1 MPLVKRKLT
10 NKSIIEKCKALK
22 DLETGMSNKEVAKK
36 YGVPKNTLSTWIKN
50 KTKLLTS
57 LEKNGTKSKR
67 KKLRI
72 GNFKNVDKAIYTW
85 FVAKRSQQVPI
96 DGTILKEKALKFAE
110 ALGELDFKASD
121 CWFHNWKERNGIS
134 FKIIS
139 GESAA
144 VTNNMTASWNETT
157 LPTLLLNYKL
167 ENFFNADEFGLFY
180 QCLPNK
186 TYHLSRENCFGGKN
200 SKVRL
205 TGIAAGSATGEK
217 LPMFVIGKSK
227 NPRCFKHIKQL
238 PCTYKNQLKSWMTGD
253 LFTEWVMKLDSFF
266 RAQDRKVAL
275 LVDNCS
281 AHPHIEGLSNINLIF
296 FPPNTTSVLQPM
308 DQGVIRSLK
317 AQYRHKIVRLC
328 IKAVDKNEPMPKIS
342 ILQAMKDLVS
352 SWNAVSKET
361 VINCF
366 KKAEELNRLR
376 ELDPRAVQ
384 EDLSAESYI
393 GLDCDV
399 VTTGSLA
406 TDAEIIAQILD
417 PNFENDDNEV
427 EDSVDEAIDVKAPP
441 RPSDIQLEI
450 AFETIQNASLYS
462 SKYGNEIQSLALK
475 LEDLMKMEKMDNLK
489 QYQITDFFQKL

>member
-1 MPLVKRKLT
+1 MAQNLNGR
-10 NKSIIEKCKALK
+10 
-22 DLETGMSNKEVAKK
+22 
-36 YGVPKNTLSTWIKN
+36 
-50 KTKLLTS
+50 LLRS
-57 LEKNGTKSKR
+57 
-67 KKLRI
+67 

-96 DGTILKEKALKFAE
+96 DGTILKEKALKLAE

-121 CWFHNWKERNGIS
+121 CWFHNWKKRNGIS

-167 ENFFNADEFGLFY
+167 ENIFNADEFSLFY

-186 TYHLSRENCFGGKN
+186 TYHLSREKCFGGKN

-266 RAQDRKVAL
+266 RAQERKVAHL
-275 LVDNCS
+275 AVDN
-281 AHPHIEGLSNINLIF
+281 
-296 FPPNTTSVLQPM
+296 
-308 DQGVIRSLK
+308 
-317 AQYRHKIVRLC
+317 
-328 IKAVDKNEPMPKIS
+328 NEPMPKIS

-366 KKAEELNRLR
+366 KKAGISKTNKSIEEADDDHSFKFLTEELNRLR
-376 ELDPRAVQ
+376 ELDSRAVQ
-384 EDLSAESYI
+384 EDLSAKSYI

-427 EDSVDEAIDVKAPP
+427 EDSVDEAIDVEAPP
-441 RPSDIQLEI
+441 RPSDTQLEI
-450 AFETIQNASLYS
+450 AFETIKNASLYS

>member
-1 MPLVKRKLT
+1 
-10 NKSIIEKCKALK
+10 
-22 DLETGMSNKEVAKK
+22 MS
-36 YGVPKNTLSTWIKN
+36 L
-50 KTKLLTS
+50 
-57 LEKNGTKSKR
+57 
-67 KKLRI
+67 
-72 GNFKNVDKAIYTW
+72 
-85 FVAKRSQQVPI
+85 
-96 DGTILKEKALKFAE
+96 TILPVPTKQNIPLLREK
-110 ALGELDFKASD
+110 
-121 CWFHNWKERNGIS
+121 
-134 FKIIS
+134 
-139 GESAA
+139 
-144 VTNNMTASWNETT
+144 
-157 LPTLLLNYKL
+157 
-167 ENFFNADEFGLFY
+167 
-180 QCLPNK
+180 
-186 TYHLSRENCFGGKN
+186 CFGGKN

-253 LFTEWVMKLDSFF
+253 LFTEWVMKLESFF
-266 RAQDRKVAL
+266 RAQERKVAL

-281 AHPHIEGLSNINLIF
+281 AHPHIEGLSNINQMF

-317 AQYRHKIVRLC
+317 AHYRHKTVRLC
-328 IKAVDKNEPMPKIS
+328 IKAVDNNEPMPKIS

-366 KKAEELNRLR
+366 KKAGISKTNKSIEEADDDHSFKFLTEELNRLR

-417 PNFENDDNEV
+417 SNFENDDNEV
-427 EDSVDEAIDVKAPP
+427 EDSVDEAIDVEAQP

-462 SKYGNEIQSLALK
+462 SKYRNEIQSLALK

-489 QYQITDFFQKL
+489 

>member
-67 KKLRI
+67 KKLRS
-72 GNFKNVDKAIYTW
+72 GYFKNVDKAIYT
-85 FVAKRSQQVPI
+85 
-96 DGTILKEKALKFAE
+96 
-110 ALGELDFKASD
+110 
-121 CWFHNWKERNGIS
+121 NGIS

-144 VTNNMTASWNETT
+144 VTNNLTASWNETT

-167 ENFFNADEFGLFY
+167 ENIFNADEFGLFY
-180 QCLPNK
+180 QCLPSK
-186 TYHLSRENCFGGKN
+186 TYHLSREKCFGGKN

-317 AQYRHKIVRLC
+317 AHYRHKIVCLC
-328 IKAVDKNEPMPKIS
+328 IKAVDNNEPMPKIS

-366 KKAEELNRLR
+366 KKAGISKTNKSIEEADDDHSFKFLTEELNRLR

-417 PNFENDDNEV
+417 PNFDHCSDF
-427 EDSVDEAIDVKAPP
+427 
-441 RPSDIQLEI
+441 RP
-450 AFETIQNASLYS
+450 
-462 SKYGNEIQSLALK
+462 
-475 LEDLMKMEKMDNLK
+475 
-489 QYQITDFFQKL
+489 

>member
-1 MPLVKRKLT
+1 
-10 NKSIIEKCKALK
+10 
-22 DLETGMSNKEVAKK
+22 
-36 YGVPKNTLSTWIKN
+36 
-50 KTKLLTS
+50 
-57 LEKNGTKSKR
+57 
-67 KKLRI
+67 
-72 GNFKNVDKAIYTW
+72 
-85 FVAKRSQQVPI
+85 
-96 DGTILKEKALKFAE
+96 
-110 ALGELDFKASD
+110 
-121 CWFHNWKERNGIS
+121 
-134 FKIIS
+134 
-139 GESAA
+139 
-144 VTNNMTASWNETT
+144 MTASWNETT

-167 ENFFNADEFGLFY
+167 ENIFNADEFGLFY

-186 TYHLSRENCFGGKN
+186 TYHLSREKCFGGKN

-281 AHPHIEGLSNINLIF
+281 AHPHIEGLSNINQIF

-317 AQYRHKIVRLC
+317 AHYRHKIVRLC
-328 IKAVDKNEPMPKIS
+328 IKAVDNNEPMPKIS

-352 SWNAVSKET
+352 SWNAVSKKT

-366 KKAEELNRLR
+366 KKAGISKTNKSIEEADDDHSFNFLTEELNRLR

-427 EDSVDEAIDVKAPP
+427 EDSVDEAIDVEAPP

-475 LEDLMKMEKMDNLK
+475 LEDLMKMGKMDNLK

>member
-1 MPLVKRKLT
+1 
-10 NKSIIEKCKALK
+10 
-22 DLETGMSNKEVAKK
+22 
-36 YGVPKNTLSTWIKN
+36 
-50 KTKLLTS
+50 
-57 LEKNGTKSKR
+57 
-67 KKLRI
+67 
-72 GNFKNVDKAIYTW
+72 
-85 FVAKRSQQVPI
+85 
-96 DGTILKEKALKFAE
+96 
-110 ALGELDFKASD
+110 
-121 CWFHNWKERNGIS
+121 
-134 FKIIS
+134 
-139 GESAA
+139 
-144 VTNNMTASWNETT
+144 
-157 LPTLLLNYKL
+157 
-167 ENFFNADEFGLFY
+167 
-180 QCLPNK
+180 
-186 TYHLSRENCFGGKN
+186 
-200 SKVRL
+200 
-205 TGIAAGSATGEK
+205 
-217 LPMFVIGKSK
+217 
-227 NPRCFKHIKQL
+227 
-238 PCTYKNQLKSWMTGD
+238 MTGD

-266 RAQDRKVAL
+266 RAQDKKVAL

-281 AHPHIEGLSNINLIF
+281 AHPHIEGLSNISLIF

-317 AQYRHKIVRLC
+317 AHYRHKIVRLC
-328 IKAVDKNEPMPKIS
+328 IKAVENNEPMPKIS

-352 SWNAVSKET
+352 SWNAVSKEN

-366 KKAEELNRLR
+366 KKAGISKTNKSIEEADDDDSFNFLTEELNRLR

-384 EDLSAESYI
+384 EDLLAESYI
-393 GLDCDV
+393 GLDCNV

-427 EDSVDEAIDVKAPP
+427 EDSVDEAIDVEAPP

>member
-1 MPLVKRKLT
+1 
-10 NKSIIEKCKALK
+10 
-22 DLETGMSNKEVAKK
+22 
-36 YGVPKNTLSTWIKN
+36 
-50 KTKLLTS
+50 
-57 LEKNGTKSKR
+57 
-67 KKLRI
+67 
-72 GNFKNVDKAIYTW
+72 
-85 FVAKRSQQVPI
+85 
-96 DGTILKEKALKFAE
+96 
-110 ALGELDFKASD
+110 
-121 CWFHNWKERNGIS
+121 
-134 FKIIS
+134 
-139 GESAA
+139 
-144 VTNNMTASWNETT
+144 MTASWNETT

-167 ENFFNADEFGLFY
+167 ENIFNADEFGLFY

-186 TYHLSRENCFGGKN
+186 TYHLSREKCFGGKN

-227 NPRCFKHIKQL
+227 NPRCFRHIKQL

-317 AQYRHKIVRLC
+317 AHYRHKIVRLC
-328 IKAVDKNEPMPKIS
+328 IKAVDNNEPMPKIS

-366 KKAEELNRLR
+366 KKAGISKTNKSIEEADDDHSFKFLTEELNRLR

-393 GLDCDV
+393 SLDCDV

-427 EDSVDEAIDVKAPP
+427 EDSVDEAIDFEASS

-450 AFETIQNASLYS
+450 AFETIQSALLYS

>member
-1 MPLVKRKLT
+1 
-10 NKSIIEKCKALK
+10 
-22 DLETGMSNKEVAKK
+22 
-36 YGVPKNTLSTWIKN
+36 
-50 KTKLLTS
+50 
-57 LEKNGTKSKR
+57 
-67 KKLRI
+67 
-72 GNFKNVDKAIYTW
+72 
-85 FVAKRSQQVPI
+85 
-96 DGTILKEKALKFAE
+96 
-110 ALGELDFKASD
+110 
-121 CWFHNWKERNGIS
+121 
-134 FKIIS
+134 
-139 GESAA
+139 
-144 VTNNMTASWNETT
+144 MTASWNETT

-167 ENFFNADEFGLFY
+167 ENIFNADEFGLFY

-186 TYHLSRENCFGGKN
+186 TYHLSQEKCFGGKN

-205 TGIAAGSATGEK
+205 TGIAEGSATGEK

-266 RAQDRKVAL
+266 CAQDRKVAL

-317 AQYRHKIVRLC
+317 AHYRHKIVRDCHQLLK
-328 IKAVDKNEPMPKIS
+328 KAS
-342 ILQAMKDLVS
+342 
-352 SWNAVSKET
+352 VSKTNKSIEEADDDHP
-361 VINCF
+361 F
-366 KKAEELNRLR
+366 KFLTEELNRLR
-376 ELDPRAVQ
+376 ELDPRALQ
-384 EDLSAESYI
+384 EDLSTESYI

-406 TDAEIIAQILD
+406 TYAEIIAQILD
-417 PNFENDDNEV
+417 SNFQNDDIEV
-427 EDSVDEAIDVKAPP
+427 EDSVDEAFYVKAPP

-475 LEDLMKMEKMDNLK
+475 LEGIL
-489 QYQITDFFQKL
+489 T

>member
-1 MPLVKRKLT
+1 
-10 NKSIIEKCKALK
+10 
-22 DLETGMSNKEVAKK
+22 MSNKEVAKK

-50 KTKLLTS
+50 KTKLSTS

-67 KKLRI
+67 KKLRS

-110 ALGELDFKASD
+110 ALGELDFKTSD
-121 CWFHNWKERNGIS
+121 CWFHNWKER
-134 FKIIS
+134 
-139 GESAA
+139 
-144 VTNNMTASWNETT
+144 
-157 LPTLLLNYKL
+157 
-167 ENFFNADEFGLFY
+167 
-180 QCLPNK
+180 
-186 TYHLSRENCFGGKN
+186 GKN

-205 TGIAAGSATGEK
+205 TGIAAGSATGDLK
-217 LPMFVIGKSK
+217 CK

-238 PCTYKNQLKSWMTGD
+238 PCIDKNQLKSWMTGD

-296 FPPNTTSVLQPM
+296 FPPNTIFVLQPM

-317 AQYRHKIVRLC
+317 AHYRHKIVRLC
-328 IKAVDKNEPMPKIS
+328 IKAVDNNKPMPKIS

-352 SWNAVSKET
+352 SWNVVSKET

-366 KKAEELNRLR
+366 KKAGISKTNKSIEEADDDHPFKFLTEELNRLR

-399 VTTGSLA
+399 VTTGSFA
-406 TDAEIIAQILD
+406 TDAEILLR
-417 PNFENDDNEV
+417 F
-427 EDSVDEAIDVKAPP
+427 
-441 RPSDIQLEI
+441 
-450 AFETIQNASLYS
+450 
-462 SKYGNEIQSLALK
+462 
-475 LEDLMKMEKMDNLK
+475 
-489 QYQITDFFQKL
+489 